1 MTLRSEIAEQPA
13 VVRRLLDEGWPEARA
28 FASDIA
34 RARHLTLVARGS
46 SDNAATYGK
55 YLFESVAGIVTASA
69 APSLVTRYHAPPS
82 FTDGAVIG
90 ISQSGSSPDVAAV
103 VSAAREE
110 GAFTLAITN
119 YPRSRLARAAGRSFL
134 LRCGPERAVAA
145 TKTYT
150 GSLVALALLAS
161 ATAQARGRG
170 GLSLAGIVE
179 SVQEAVDAEADAKR
193 LARRIGKSPVLVVL
207 GRGYDYSAALE
218 GALKIKELA
227 RVWAEP
233 YSSADFEH
241 GPLTLA
247 QRGTPVLLFAS
258 RGATLGEARRIA
270 ASLTKG
276 GSRVYAI
283 TNDASLAEKVDD
295 AVLLRAP
302 VSEALAPI
310 ALSVVAQH
318 VAAHVARLHGRDRRR
333 VRRRRWFR
341 RSRLG
346 RRRAALV
353 VLRIEAHDQMRAV
366 RVRDARERAERG
378 KVARILHPAELRL
391 RRAELLR
398 GRALGEPRLAPELA
412 DRGRDRCGE
421 RVGPGLLLR
430 GRGCDRCWCRLLGH
444 GR

>member
-247 QRGTPVLLFAS
+247 QAGTPVLLFAS

-283 TNDASLAEKVDD
+283 TNDVGLAEKVDD

-318 VAAHVARLHGRDRRR
+318 VAAHVARLHGRDP
-333 VRRRRWFR
+333 
-341 RSRLG
+341 
-346 RRRAALV
+346 
-353 VLRIEAHDQMRAV
+353 
-366 RVRDARERAERG
+366 ERPAG
-378 KVARILHPAELRL
+378 LSKVTQTL
-391 RRAELLR
+391 
-398 GRALGEPRLAPELA
+398 
-412 DRGRDRCGE
+412 
-421 RVGPGLLLR
+421 
-430 GRGCDRCWCRLLGH
+430 
-444 GR
+444 